1 MTETLYRDCYR
12 GTTGGHEFL
21 VANGWTSIVD
31 LRVVSVCQIRLGW
44 FLGEPVWIEPA
55 RYVSIMPGRPLETG
69 DPVFDHQFRVHGAH
83 VQTITELLR
92 ENVRALISARDD
104 WFFSVGGAGLLCVCR
119 EGYRTPQDAAGR
131 LAEVTGIADAFP
143 PPSAQHAAVQPVILS
158 NGAVYDPAHIEEW
171 KNALAAM
178 PPAQRQQMLDELRTR
193 LAERRAQ
200 RPAR

>member
-1 MTETLYRDCYR
+1 M
-12 GTTGGHEFL
+12 
-21 VANGWTSIVD
+21 
-31 LRVVSVCQIRLGW
+31 
-44 FLGEPVWIEPA
+44 
-55 RYVSIMPGRPLETG
+55 
-69 DPVFDHQFRVHGAH
+69 
-83 VQTITELLR
+83 
-92 ENVRALISARDD
+92 
-104 WFFSVGGAGLLCVCR
+104 LCVCR

-131 LAEVTGIADAFP
+131 LAEVTSIADAFP